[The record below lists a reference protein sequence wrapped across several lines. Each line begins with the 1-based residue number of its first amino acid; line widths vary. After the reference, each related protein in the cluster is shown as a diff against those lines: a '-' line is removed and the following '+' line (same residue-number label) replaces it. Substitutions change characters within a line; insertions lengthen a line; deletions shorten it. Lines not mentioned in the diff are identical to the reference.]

1 MNRGPQHIGIFNEQ
15 KESMTG
21 EGNKDRHW
29 EKNSAYGGIS
39 IVTLHKA
46 LLLLHAADE
55 YTSELQF
62 ELYGCEYK
70 SRVQEGQD
78 GLGG

>member
-29 EKNSAYGGIS
+29 EKKFGLWWDLNSDLAQSLAPIACS
-39 IVTLHKA
+39 
-46 LLLLHAADE
+46 
-55 YTSELQF
+55 
-62 ELYGCEYK
+62 
-70 SRVQEGQD
+70 
-78 GLGG
+78 